1 MRGCA
6 CVGSLSTV
14 DPQVVQPGTGEHDLV
29 AEGAA
34 KAAASV
40 FDDAAALNP
49 ADGMLHDDT
58 LLADPAVKALLYLG
72 QQGLG
77 WLFYG
82 QQGERALQP
91 IALEAQ
97 VHAQDAPGREAAG
110 LLDGQP
116 LVTHTPLI
124 GGAQVHNLLS
134 VYTDQV
140 VFEGMVFLLAA
151 VGGLLAGL
159 VFGPLYRA
167 FSSVQAEALPIVLGQ
182 HGG

>member
-91 IALEAQ
+91 IALEA
-97 VHAQDAPGREAAG
+97 PRSMRKTLPAG
-110 LLDGQP
+110 KRQASSTASRLLR
-116 LVTHTPLI
+116 THP
-124 GGAQVHNLLS
+124 S
-134 VYTDQV
+134 
-140 VFEGMVFLLAA
+140 
-151 VGGLLAGL
+151 
-159 VFGPLYRA
+159 
-167 FSSVQAEALPIVLGQ
+167 
-182 HGG
+182 